1 MAVGF
6 AERLRSTSD
15 VLVMMSAMQ
24 TLLTEECGK
33 PMEDHLSGWIIT
45 HPEEFQNVIRRTFAA
60 GYDLLH
66 IGTQASS
73 PFRTKQFGLRDKVYE
88 LNYKSA
94 KLAKEVT
101 PENHYIAGLMS
112 STNPDWL
119 EPVGNMTYKEVYDG
133 YQEQLAGL
141 LDGGV
146 DLILISGNHLDETLI
161 AIKVVKDK
169 SNIPVIGG
177 SAFYAGKKGFRTMT
191 GADPKTTAAKLQE
204 AGADIIGFMC
214 GLMTKSRDPS
224 DWYAGAT
231 ALLKELRQGTNLPLY
246 MAPDPGLPELINNK
260 TVWPATPDDMAR
272 EVPNWVALGVRII
285 AGCCGMSLE
294 HGRKVSAA
302 LKKLA
307 K

>member
-1 MAVGF
+1 MAMSFG
-6 AERLRSTSD
+6 ERLRNTGD
-15 VLVMMSAMQ
+15 ILVMMSATQ

-33 PMEDHLSGWIIT
+33 PMEDHLSGWIIS
-45 HPEEFQNVIRRTFAA
+45 HPEEFQKTIRRVFEA
-60 GYDLLH
+60 GYDMLH

-73 PFRTKQFGLRDKVYE
+73 PFRTKPFGLRDKVYE
-88 LNYKSA
+88 LNYRSA
-94 KLAKEVT
+94 RLAREVT

-146 DLILISGNHLDETLI
+146 DLLLISGNHFDETLI
-161 AIKVVKDK
+161 AVKAVRDK
-169 SNIPVIGG
+169 SDIPIIGG
-177 SAFYAGKKGFRTMT
+177 AAFYAGKKGFRTMT
-191 GADPKTTAAKLQE
+191 GVDPETAATRLQE
-204 AGADIIGFMC
+204 AGVDVVGFMC
-214 GLMTKSRDPS
+214 GLMTKSREPA

-231 ALLKELRQGTNLPLY
+231 ALLKGLREGTDLPLY
-246 MAPDPGLPELINNK
+246 LAPDPGLPELIDNK
-260 TVWPATPDDMAR
+260 TVWPATPADMAR
-272 EVPNWVALGVRII
+272 EVPNWVALGVRVI

-302 LKKLA
+302 VKELA
-307 K
+307 G